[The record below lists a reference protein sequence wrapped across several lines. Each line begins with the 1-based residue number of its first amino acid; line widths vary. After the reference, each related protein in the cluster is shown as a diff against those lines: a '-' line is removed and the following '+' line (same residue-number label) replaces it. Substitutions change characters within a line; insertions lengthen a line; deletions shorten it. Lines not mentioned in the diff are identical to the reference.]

1 MTRRRVP
8 RQNGHSASE
17 HLMYSCMCV
26 QVSHEPFFCLLREVV
41 SYGKGGKGQPS
52 REVLDNPCADS
63 FVLLHIE
70 CVHTKPQ
77 GCTRVPHLCLL
88 ERPPWSWGF

>member
-1 MTRRRVP
+1 MDRL
-8 RQNGHSASE
+8 S
-17 HLMYSCMCV
+17 V

-52 REVLDNPCADS
+52 REVLDNPCADN

-70 CVHTKPQ
+70 
-77 GCTRVPHLCLL
+77 
-88 ERPPWSWGF
+88 